1 MDNAFIIE
9 KCKTDLEFA
18 NEYIQSLLKENEELR
33 AKNEDLSTR
42 MKKIN
47 GIVMFLKEQ
56 YCQSQTNNIYYSIR
70 QESESNSIFDK
81 ITDFIF

>member
-18 NEYIQSLLKENEELR
+18 NEYIQALLKENEELR

-42 MKKIN
+42 MKKVNAIAN
-47 GIVMFLKEQ
+47 FLMQK
-56 YCQSQTNNIYYSIR
+56 YTNNRYLFSIK
-70 QESESNSIFDK
+70 QESEESIFDK

>member
-1 MDNAFIIE
+1 MDNTFILE

-42 MKKIN
+42 MKKVNAIAN
-47 GIVMFLKEQ
+47 FLMQK
-56 YCQSQTNNIYYSIR
+56 YTNNRYLFSIK
-70 QESESNSIFDK
+70 QESEDSLLDK

>member
-1 MDNAFIIE
+1 MDNAFILE

-42 MKKIN
+42 MKKVNAIAN
-47 GIVMFLKEQ
+47 FLMQK
-56 YCQSQTNNIYYSIR
+56 YTNNRYLFSIK
-70 QESESNSIFDK
+70 QESEDSLLDK

>member
-42 MKKIN
+42 MKKVNAIAN
-47 GIVMFLKEQ
+47 FLMQK
-56 YCQSQTNNIYYSIR
+56 YTNNRYLFSIK
-70 QESESNSIFDK
+70 QESEDSLLDK

>member
-1 MDNAFIIE
+1 MDNAFILE
-9 KCKTDLEFA
+9 KCKTDLDFA

-42 MKKIN
+42 MKKVNAIAN
-47 GIVMFLKEQ
+47 FLMQK
-56 YCQSQTNNIYYSIR
+56 YTNNRYLFSIK
-70 QESESNSIFDK
+70 QESEDSLLDK